1 MLVDT
6 DEFVIIGQTLEG
18 KPFRPEDW
26 AERLCRILAP
36 FGGEPGAAFSPY
48 VRPIRTSGS
57 KGVVV
62 DARLAEVDARAYR
75 FVARFAQDNELVV
88 RPGRAFDRE
97 TVGGAADVE
106 E

>member
-6 DEFVIIGQTLEG
+6 DEFVIIGRTLEG

-26 AERLCRILAP
+26 AERLCRVLAP
-36 FGGEPGAAFSPY
+36 FGGEPGAACSPY
-48 VRPIRTSGS
+48 VRPIQTSGV

-62 DARLAEVDARAYR
+62 DARLAEIDARAYR
-75 FVARFAQDNELVV
+75 FVTRFAQDNELVV
-88 RPGRAFDRE
+88 RPGRAFDRK
-97 TVGGAADVE
+97 TVQDATDAE